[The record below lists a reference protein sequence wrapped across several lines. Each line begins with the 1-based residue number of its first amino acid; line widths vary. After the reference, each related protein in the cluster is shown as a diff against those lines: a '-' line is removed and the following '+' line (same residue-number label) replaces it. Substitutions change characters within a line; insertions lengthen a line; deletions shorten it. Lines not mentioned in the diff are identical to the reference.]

1 MAILSDH
8 EIHNLATRRLLVEP
22 YHQELVNPASL
33 DVRLGENLLVELPT
47 TTSLV
52 PYSIAGHSKEKPFML
67 QPHEFV
73 LAETLEEFRL
83 PDCIAGQLA
92 LKSSRAREGIE
103 HLLAGY
109 IDPGYKGR
117 LTLELQNARRLHPLP
132 LYPGLKIGQIIFFE
146 MSAKPIKSYAV
157 TGHYNNDL
165 TVAGCKVRP

>member
-1 MAILSDH
+1 MAILCDH
-8 EIHNLATRRLLVEP
+8 EIHNLARRGLVSP
-22 YHQELVNPASL
+22 FLQELVNPASL

-52 PYSIAGHSKEKPFML
+52 PYSIAGHTKEKPFML

-73 LAETLEEFRL
+73 LAETMEEFDF
-83 PDCIAGQLA
+83 PDCVAGQLA

-117 LTLELQNARRLHPLP
+117 LTLELQNARSMHAVPLW
-132 LYPGLKIGQIIFFE
+132 PGMRIAQIVFHK
-146 MSAKPIKSYAV
+146 MSMLPGKSYSV
-157 TGHYNNDL
+157 TGRYHGD
-165 TVAGCKVRP
+165 TAVQASKG